1 MSRLEKNEWT
11 NSDIN
16 QGKYIHTG
24 VIRQRVASIDSIIDM
39 SKPVKDFGTN
49 KCGEDLPFSKEGKK
63 KRKQEK
69 KIKKS
74 HKKHKKEKR
83 KKHRREG
90 KFKES
95 ILLEHFN
102 PILQLFSARIV

>member
-39 SKPVKDFGTN
+39 SKPVKDFGIN

-63 KRKQEK
+63 KRKQDRR
-69 KIKKS
+69 KS

-90 KFKES
+90 KSKEN

>member
-39 SKPVKDFGTN
+39 SKPVKDYGTN
-49 KCGEDLPFSKEGKK
+49 KCGEDSPFSKEGKK
-63 KRKQEK
+63 KRKQD
-69 KIKKS
+69 KS

-90 KFKES
+90 KSKEN
-95 ILLEHFN
+95 ILLGHFN